1 MVIENGS
8 DRKPLPFIA
17 IGGNDLDYKRRYQTQ
32 KSKYERLREKYN
44 NALAEKKSF
53 ETQYFDSLKEIDSLN
68 EEISNLKVELSKAIL
83 DATTQSEKCTAL
95 NKKMGKLFKE
105 IEREFHRRYQTVVE

>member
-1 MVIENGS
+1 MIENGS
-8 DRKPLPFIA
+8 GRKPLPFIT

-32 KSKYERLREKYN
+32 KNKYERLREKYN
-44 NALAEKKSF
+44 NALAEKKLF
-53 ETQYFDSLKEIDSLN
+53 ETQYSDSLKEIDSLN

-83 DATTQSEKCTAL
+83 DATTQSEKCAVL

-105 IEREFHRRYQTVVE
+105 IEREFYRRYQTVAE